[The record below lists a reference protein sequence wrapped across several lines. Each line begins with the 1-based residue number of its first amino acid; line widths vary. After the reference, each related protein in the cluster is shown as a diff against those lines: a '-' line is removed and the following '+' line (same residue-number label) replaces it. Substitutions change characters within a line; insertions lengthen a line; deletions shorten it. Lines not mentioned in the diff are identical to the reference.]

1 MLTSE
6 NGIRESHSGQ
16 KYERI
21 DIRNR
26 KLTKVCLTAPMAS
39 HWGKYYRVR
48 TSRVTLPPKSYGAY
62 PDVASERD
70 GHAGAGGSSGKCGDG
85 RLADR
90 DKRASERPLLG
101 PQVSYAILKRG
112 LGFCGATAHA
122 LDVAASAESAA
133 GTRYQNRANVRIVT
147 APLDHTPQRGCQTV
161 RKRVS
166 RLWSI

>member
-90 DKRASERPLLG
+90 DKRASERPLLD
-101 PQVSYAILKRG
+101 PQVSYAMTSPPAQKAPR
-112 LGFCGATAHA
+112 A
-122 LDVAASAESAA
+122 
-133 GTRYQNRANVRIVT
+133 RYQNRANVRIVT